1 MENLYNSSKVEW
13 NTQKYSKTQVKNSK
27 FKWKIQNSSK
37 KTQKLKQKTQGFGK
51 STWSTCRKHVQKK
64 AALYAESNKLKFIN
78 FKQTFTNTN
87 FEIKKSYKFC
97 YVVNWC
103 NLDWTSCAIPLKPG
117 REFSTYL
124 VQSKLHFEE
133 FYEFYQEFS
142 INPQLSL

>member
-1 MENLYNSSKVEW
+1 MKFTSNESS
-13 NTQKYSKTQVKNSK
+13 
-27 FKWKIQNSSK
+27 
-37 KTQKLKQKTQGFGK
+37 
-51 STWSTCRKHVQKK
+51 
-64 AALYAESNKLKFIN
+64 LYAESNKLKFIN

-142 INPQLSL
+142 INPQLSLSLCMILQKFVHHISHLDKGTCLFNPKNNVLLFQMLENAKMQHFSNIN